1 MQYETI
7 DIKTL
12 NKISRLN
19 KLNKQLEKENK
30 RLNNI
35 INELE
40 KWLEEQKDFI
50 EEMNYI
56 QTIKEIKMEHKIM
69 FNDYQNVLDKLREL
83 KENKW
88 KEEN

>member
-83 KENKW
+83 KENK
-88 KEEN
+88 